1 MKSNIWKIYVISFFG
16 GFFFL
21 SSVLVPFFTDWGRLT
36 LSQTLSLQSWFMI
49 CCFVFEFPSG
59 GFADR
64 YGKKLSLALAFI
76 LESLGFVIYASMP
89 NFWVFILA
97 ETILAI
103 GCSLISGT
111 KSSFISCTLKNQNQS
126 HLLKEVLGKNE
137 SISMIGMLLGSFLGG
152 LIAYYIG
159 LRETVLYTAISP
171 AIAFGISL
179 TLVEPKNGEAKESYW
194 KILKEGFLCFKNSKA
209 LSILALDKIIVQIL
223 CFFLIWIY
231 QPFLKQEGILIVY
244 FGMIHSLICL
254 SQIAVLSNFSKLER
268 ICGSGKNYLFMSSII
283 PGIFLILIGISFG
296 NIFFKIFGILVI
308 SGLGLS
314 RGTLSTNYM
323 LGHIKGSYQTTALS
337 FAEMFRK
344 IITAILYPLIGLL
357 MDWSINNTFLI
368 LGVTL
373 VIFSLV
379 PTIKDE
385 YLK

>member
-1 MKSNIWKIYVISFFG
+1 
-16 GFFFL
+16 
-21 SSVLVPFFTDWGRLT
+21 
-36 LSQTLSLQSWFMI
+36 
-49 CCFVFEFPSG
+49 VFEFPSG

-64 YGKKLSLALAFI
+64 FGKKLSLALAFI
-76 LESLGFVIYASMP
+76 LESLGFVVYASIP

-111 KSSFISCTLKNQNQS
+111 KSSFISCSLKSCDQS
-126 HLLKEVLGKNE
+126 HLLKKVLGKNE
-137 SISMIGMLLGSFLGG
+137 SISMIGMLLGSFIGG
-152 LIAYYIG
+152 FIAHYIG
-159 LRETVLYTAISP
+159 LRETVFYTAISP
-171 AIAFGISL
+171 AIAFVISL
-179 TLVEPKNGEAKESYW
+179 TLIEPKNGAIKESYW
-194 KILKEGFLCFKNSKA
+194 KILKEGFLCFRNSKA
-209 LSILALDKIIVQIL
+209 LSMIALDKIIVQIL

-231 QPFLKQEGILIVY
+231 QPFLKQEGVIIVY
-244 FGMIHSLICL
+244 FGIIHSLICL
-254 SQIAVLSNFSKLER
+254 SQIAVLSNFSKLEN

-314 RGTLSTNYM
+314 RGTLSINYM
-323 LGHIKGSYQTTALS
+323 LGHIKDSYQTTALS

-357 MDWSINNTFLI
+357 MDWSINNTFII
-368 LGVTL
+368 LGLTL
-373 VIFSLV
+373 IIFSLI

-385 YLK
+385 YLN